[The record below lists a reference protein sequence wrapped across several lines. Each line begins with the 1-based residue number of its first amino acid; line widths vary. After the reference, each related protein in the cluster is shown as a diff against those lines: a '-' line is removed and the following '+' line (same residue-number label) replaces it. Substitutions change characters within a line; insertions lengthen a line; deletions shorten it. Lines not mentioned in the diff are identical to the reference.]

1 MNHIWKIYDL
11 KRTIADGV
19 VTEITYACES
29 ELSGSSTRKIGDLS
43 ITGSPSDPSFVEYAD
58 LTEGIVLSWVTGS
71 IDTTPIEVENSSSI
85 AASLTAKAAI
95 TEANGRP
102 WDN

>member
-19 VTEITYACES
+19 ITEIVYACES
-29 ELSGSSTRKIGDLS
+29 ELSGSSTRKIGELS
-43 ITGSPSDPSFVEYAD
+43 VTGSASDPDFVEYAD

-85 AASLTAKAAI
+85 ASSLTARAAI